1 MTAQKREKKKRDKQT
16 KDLSTIIR
24 LGRSPL
30 KSATKPYDVV
40 KVFSATKARD
50 RESLGSRVTAFLRG
64 FSGSCVGK
72 VVRLSSDNA
81 FHCLTIVLFMKR
93 GD

>member
-1 MTAQKREKKKRDKQT
+1 MTAQKREKKKQAKQE
-16 KDLSTIIR
+16 KDLSTIIW
-24 LGRSPL
+24 LEKSPR
-30 KSATKPYDVV
+30 KSVMKLYDVV

-50 RESLGSRVTAFLRG
+50 RENLGSRVTAFLRG

-72 VVRLSSDNA
+72 VVRLSSDNE